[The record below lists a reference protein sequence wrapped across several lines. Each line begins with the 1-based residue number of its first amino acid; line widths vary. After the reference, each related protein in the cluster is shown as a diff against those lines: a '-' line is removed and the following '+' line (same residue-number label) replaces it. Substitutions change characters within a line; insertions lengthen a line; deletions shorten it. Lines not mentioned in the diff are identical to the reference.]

1 MFIRAV
7 FSVILCLV
15 FAGLLIAPLVIVEC
29 WDDITDWCKERKSRK
44 PTIKLP
50 CNAGDVVWFETYSDR
65 GINGGLKPHEVLD
78 FKVYAVVSSDRGY
91 PCDIDISEFGKTV
104 FLTKKGANTNEK

>member
-1 MFIRAV
+1 MDVWTIVGVV
-7 FSVILCLV
+7 FCVACIIGTFVYYGCISIE
-15 FAGLLIAPLVIVEC
+15 PQE
-29 WDDITDWCKERKSRK
+29 KSIDK
-44 PTIKLP
+44 TNPPTITLP
-50 CNAGDVVWFETYSDR
+50 CNAGDVVWFETYSDK

>member
-1 MFIRAV
+1 MEAITIIMVVVYFIVA
-7 FSVILCLV
+7 LL
-15 FAGLLIAPLVIVEC
+15 GLAIMGHHIVTRICEK
-29 WDDITDWCKERKSRK
+29 DEN

-50 CNAGDVVWFETYSDR
+50 CNTGDVVWFETYNNK
-65 GINGGLKPHEVLD
+65 GIYNGLKPHEVLD